1 MNILIITP
9 SNPNVSAGI
18 VANDLYGALSA
29 INGNNVLILTKNYDK
44 TSGANVIS
52 YYNKR
57 QQLIWNMKRRLEN
70 IKKKAE
76 KIVDLFPNK
85 LVSIFFNPQ
94 SINFDYAFHDY
105 DMKREYISTDKILRK
120 IDFIP
125 DVIIVLFLDKFITYK
140 NIYELSKQSSAPIFM
155 YMMDMALLT
164 GGCHYAWDCQGYLNK
179 CGNCPALYS
188 DKDEDQSRVN
198 WEYKQE
204 YISKTNIIAVAP
216 TQYTY
221 EQLGMSSLFKKKVKE
236 KVLLGIDSD
245 RYKPSDKIRARKVL
259 GLPLGKK
266 ILFFGAGNVQNRR
279 KGFRE
284 LLKSLDIVNEYEK
297 MHNIHIAIAG
307 QIAINAEIFL
317 PFDYTYLG
325 KLTHEKLP
333 LAYQAADV
341 LLCPSIEDSGPMM
354 INQAIMSGL
363 PVVAF
368 AMGVAFDLVI
378 TGKTGYR
385 AKLRDSADFAK
396 GIKYILGLSSE
407 EYSVMKQNCR
417 ELALS
422 LSSHVVQGTNFMSIY
437 KCMMKMD
444 IHCQ

>member
-9 SNPNVSAGI
+9 SNPNVSAGV
-18 VANDLYGALSA
+18 VASDLYGALSA
-29 INGNNVLILTKNYDK
+29 IDGNNVLIFTKNYDR
-44 TSGANVIS
+44 TLGAHVTS

-57 QQLIWNMKRRLEN
+57 QQMVWNIKRRLEN
-70 IKKKAE
+70 VKKRVQ
-76 KIVDLFPNK
+76 KIVNLFPNK
-85 LVSIFFNPQ
+85 LTSIFFNNQ
-94 SINFDYAFHDY
+94 SKNINYAFHDY
-105 DMKREYISTDKILRK
+105 DMKREYVSTDKILRK

-140 NIYELSKQSSAPIFM
+140 NIYELSKQSGAPVFM

-188 DKDEDQSRVN
+188 KNNEDQSRVN

-216 TQYTY
+216 TQYVY
-221 EQLGMSSLFKKKVKE
+221 KQLCVSSLFKKKIKE

-245 RYKPSDKIRARKVL
+245 KYKPFDKLAARKTL

-266 ILFFGAGNVQNRR
+266 VLFFGAGNVKNRR

-284 LLKSLDIVNEYEK
+284 LLKSLEIVNENEIKYD
-297 MHNIHIAIAG
+297 IHIAIAG
-307 QIAINAEIFL
+307 HVDVNAEFYL
-317 PFDYTYLG
+317 PFEYTCLG

-333 LAYQAADV
+333 LAYQAADMF
-341 LLCPSIEDSGPMM
+341 LCPSIEDSGPMM
-354 INQAIMSGL
+354 INQAVMSGL

-368 AMGVAFDLVI
+368 DMGVAFDLVV

-385 AKLRDSADFAK
+385 GKLGDCDDFAD
-396 GIKYILGLSSE
+396 GIKYILDLSYE
-407 EYSVMKQNCR
+407 EYSLMRRNCR
-417 ELALS
+417 QLALES
-422 LSSHVVQGTNFMSIY
+422 YDTPVQGINFYNILNNSRL
-437 KCMMKMD
+437 K
-444 IHCQ
+444 